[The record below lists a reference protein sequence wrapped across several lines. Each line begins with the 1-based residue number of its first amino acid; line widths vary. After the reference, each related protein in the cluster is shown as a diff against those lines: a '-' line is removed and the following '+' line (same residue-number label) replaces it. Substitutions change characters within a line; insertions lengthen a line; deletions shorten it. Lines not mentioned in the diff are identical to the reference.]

1 MRLPKILLLVVLVIG
16 CGASRIHSS
25 PEPGLR
31 VLFIGNSL
39 TYANDLPAIVQALSE
54 AANNPRLVYKA
65 ITLPNYSLEDH
76 WNQGDARR
84 EITAGKWNVVVLQQ
98 GPSALMESRK
108 LLVDYTRRFDE
119 LIRGSGARTAIYM
132 VWPSKARS
140 KDFDGVVASYTAA
153 AREVGAQLLPAGRA
167 WQEAFNRKPDAALYS
182 ADDFHPSITGSYLA
196 AIVIYRQLYN
206 DTQTLPPARLHP
218 RSKITPKIELSSEEV
233 ELLFV
238 SAREACRTE
247 R

>member
-54 AANNPRLVYKA
+54 AANKARLDYKA
-65 ITLPNYSLEDH
+65 IALPNYSLEDH
-76 WNQGDARR
+76 WNQGAARR
-84 EITAGKWNVVVLQQ
+84 EIAAGKWDVVVLQQ
-98 GPSALMESRK
+98 GPSALMESRR

-140 KDFDGVVASYTAA
+140 KDFDAVAASYTAA
-153 AREVGAQLLPAGRA
+153 AREVGAELLPAGRA

-182 ADDFHPSITGSYLA
+182 ADDFHPSVTGSYLA
-196 AIVIYRQLYN
+196 AIVIYQQLYN
-206 DTQTLPPARLHP
+206 DHQTPPPARLKP
-218 RSKITPKIELSSEEV
+218 RSKITPKIELSAEEA
-233 ELLFV
+233 ELLFA